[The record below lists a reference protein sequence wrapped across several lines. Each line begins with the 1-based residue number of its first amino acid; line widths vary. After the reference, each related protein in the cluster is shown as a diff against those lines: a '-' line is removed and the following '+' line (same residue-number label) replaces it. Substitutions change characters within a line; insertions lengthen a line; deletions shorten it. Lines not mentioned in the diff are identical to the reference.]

1 MGIVEGNTMNVVV
14 VVVLW
19 FLFVSFPAFAQ
30 GWGPEVFFLYSK
42 HSTLYGMQTKGHAH
56 PVSII
61 IRDIITVA
69 TSLGFDVTDGPEL
82 EQEKYNFDM
91 LNIPSWHPARDMW
104 DTFWVK
110 TLDGYG
116 KRLMR
121 THTSSVQPRY
131 MSTHQ
136 PPFSVMIPGKVFR
149 YEPTDTTHEAQFFQ
163 LEGFMVGTD
172 VSVATMK
179 AFFAEFFS
187 KLFKKDI
194 HVRMRPSYFPFVEP
208 GVEVDM
214 SCFKCGGA
222 GCATCKHTGWIEIMG
237 AGMIHPTVLRDCHID
252 PDVYSG
258 FAFGVGID
266 RIIMMKY
273 GIDDIRVL
281 YNGDIRVSA
290 QF

>member
-1 MGIVEGNTMNVVV
+1 
-14 VVVLW
+14 
-19 FLFVSFPAFAQ
+19 
-30 GWGPEVFFLYSK
+30 
-42 HSTLYGMQTKGHAH
+42 MQTKGHAH

-61 IRDIITVA
+61 IRDIITTA

-136 PPFSVMIPGKVFR
+136 PPFSVIIPGKVFR
-149 YEPTDTTHEAQFFQ
+149 YEPADATHEAQFFQ

-187 KLFKKDI
+187 KLFNKDI

-214 SCFKCGGA
+214 SCFKCVGA

-237 AGMIHPTVLRDCHID
+237 AGMIHPTVLRECNID